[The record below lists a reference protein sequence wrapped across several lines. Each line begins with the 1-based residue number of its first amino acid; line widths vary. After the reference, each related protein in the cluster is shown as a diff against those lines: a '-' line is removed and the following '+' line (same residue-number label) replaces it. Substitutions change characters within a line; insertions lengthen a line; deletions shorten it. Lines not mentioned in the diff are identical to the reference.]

1 MGFKMKDLNQLI
13 IKFDNSTYS
22 MFRCDYDEKLDCE
35 PQDCETQPL
44 VKRMLENLR

>member
-1 MGFKMKDLNQLI
+1 MI
-13 IKFDNSTYS
+13 YS
-22 MFRCDYDEKLDCE
+22 NYLFQFRCDYDEKLDCE